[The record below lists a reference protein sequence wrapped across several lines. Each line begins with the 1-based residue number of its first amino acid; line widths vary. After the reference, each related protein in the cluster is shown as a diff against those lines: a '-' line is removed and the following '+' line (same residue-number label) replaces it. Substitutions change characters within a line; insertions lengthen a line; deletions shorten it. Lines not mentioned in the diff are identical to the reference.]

1 MHNNGRACHI
11 PVGAIR
17 SFGMRYPLTLGLIT
31 GTVIA
36 QILMF
41 TVPGLVAN
49 VILIVAAFCG
59 ETYLEKRQK

>member
-1 MHNNGRACHI
+1 
-11 PVGAIR
+11 
-17 SFGMRYPLTLGLIT
+17 MRYPLTLGLIT